1 MLEDAL
7 ENYPCTKALDGGL
20 ECLVRPLER
29 SDEKAFLAFLKAAPE
44 IERLFIKQRPG
55 TAGFRKEWCRDL
67 DYDSALT
74 LAAIAHGHIIGTAV
88 LQQRHGGW
96 KRHIGRVH
104 SLTHPEYR
112 DVGVSGMLVREI
124 ITVAQHCGLSRLEA
138 EFNGERAPAIRCFLE
153 AGFREMLRMPGYL
166 KDMHGGRHEWVLLGM
181 SIRPSTE
188 FAGAGD

>member
-7 ENYPCTKALDGGL
+7 ENYPCSKPLGGGL
-20 ECLVRPLER
+20 ECVVRPLER
-29 SDEKAFLAFLKAAPE
+29 GDEKAFLAFLKAVPE
-44 IERLFIKQRPG
+44 IERLFIKQRLG
-55 TAGFRKEWCRDL
+55 SSGFRKEWCRDL

-74 LAAIAHGHIIGTAV
+74 LTAIAHDHIIGSVT

-112 DVGVSGMLVREI
+112 DVGVSGLLIREMI
-124 ITVAQHCGLSRLEA
+124 AVAQHGGLSRLEA
-138 EFNGERAPAIRCFLE
+138 EFNGERAPAIRCFME

-166 KDMHGGRHEWVLLGM
+166 KDMAGGRHDWVLLGM
-181 SIRPSTE
+181 SIRPNAE
-188 FAGAGD
+188 FAAAGD